1 MRSTPASWGTD
12 DRHGRG
18 ADAPD
23 HPRRL
28 LLQTVRRTVQ
38 TPEIL
43 PEQPEA
49 RDDGTVVF
57 IGRGYSPDDLRR
69 SLRRFT
75 GAT

>member
-1 MRSTPASWGTD
+1 M
-12 DRHGRG
+12 
-18 ADAPD
+18 
-23 HPRRL
+23 
-28 LLQTVRRTVQ
+28 RRTVQ